1 MRNTTDKQIKV
12 LTKWIKKSIDD
23 ERRYGK
29 EGNGEKAN
37 AEFYKRQGIKQ
48 ALDLIRMNDKDFEQE
63 YHLAMEDGKEVNE

>member
-37 AEFYKRQGIKQ
+37 AEFHKRQGIKQ
-48 ALDLIRMNDKDFEQE
+48 ALDLIRMSDKDFEQE